1 LTDPELEA
9 LLPLLVRAHERS
21 FGPEAVV
28 ARRVGTRHA
37 RLMISLPES
46 PGRFGVFYFARSSA
60 GWVARHAA
68 FRNESEAR
76 ALLDEQLD
84 GEPQAPRRA
93 RAEPTTER
101 EGARGDVVVVRAG
114 KPVDAARIDAAERA
128 LGTRLPAGAR
138 TFLGTHG
145 AVALADG
152 LTLFSPER
160 MVEELDAW
168 REVLATTWSW
178 ECDELPLAHA
188 LESVCVASHDD
199 GSSLLFHP
207 AEPDRLFALGRDE
220 EEARDLGLG
229 FVPALLAYERSSPL
243 LLVGVDAP
251 LVRVQ
256 LEGDVP
262 ARAVVATLRSLIRLD
277 RDVPHDDGWDGL
289 SSELRGTIVVDGD
302 EEGCQVELEV
312 APSFVLSSARRAL
325 ARVTKRLHA
334 LGLRSVT

>member
-1 LTDPELEA
+1 
-9 LLPLLVRAHERS
+9 
-21 FGPEAVV
+21 
-28 ARRVGTRHA
+28 
-37 RLMISLPES
+37 
-46 PGRFGVFYFARSSA
+46 
-60 GWVARHAA
+60 
-68 FRNESEAR
+68 
-76 ALLDEQLD
+76 
-84 GEPQAPRRA
+84 
-93 RAEPTTER
+93 
-101 EGARGDVVVVRAG
+101 VVRAG

-138 TFLGTHG
+138 TFLRTHG
-145 AVALADG
+145 PVALAEG

-168 REVLATTWSW
+168 REDLATTWSW

-199 GSSLLFHP
+199 GSSLLFHS
-207 AEPDRLFALGRDE
+207 AEPDRLFALGRYD

-229 FVPALLAYERSSPL
+229 FVPALLAYERSSRL
-243 LLVGVDAP
+243 LVVGVDGP

-256 LEGDVP
+256 FEGDIP
-262 ARAVVATLRSLIRLD
+262 ATAVVATLRSLIRLD

-302 EEGCQVELEV
+302 DEGCQVELEV

-325 ARVTKRLHA
+325 VRVTRRLHG